1 MRPRERGAFI
11 LLLHDGTMFFL
22 LRGPEGDDG
31 ADDRY
36 DATGRTDDKFIDAE
50 EMGWDAY
57 FGTLFE
63 RLDGKMLNEH
73 KSKYQGMSTS
83 NSTWQ
88 RLIYRIQGRGRRSD

>member
-1 MRPRERGAFI
+1 MTRRAGA
-11 LLLHDGTMFFL
+11 GWGET
-22 LRGPEGDDG
+22 G

-36 DATGRTDDKFIDAE
+36 DASGRTDDKFIDAE

-73 KSKYQGMSTS
+73 KAKYQGMSTS
-83 NSTWQ
+83 NWTGK
-88 RLIYRIQGRGRRSD
+88 Y

>member
-1 MRPRERGAFI
+1 MTGRPPSYRC
-11 LLLHDGTMFFL
+11 
-22 LRGPEGDDG
+22 EGDDD

-36 DATGRTDDKFIDAE
+36 DATGRTDDKFLDAE

-73 KSKYQGMSTS
+73 KAKYQGTSTY
-83 NSTWQ
+83 NS
-88 RLIYRIQGRGRRSD
+88 IGKY

>member
-1 MRPRERGAFI
+1 M
-11 LLLHDGTMFFL
+11 
-22 LRGPEGDDG
+22 G

-36 DATGRTDDKFIDAE
+36 DATGKTDDKFLDAE

-73 KSKYQGMSTS
+73 KAKYQGTS
-83 NSTWQ
+83 RLICDRQT
-88 RLIYRIQGRGRRSD
+88 LIYRIQGGRRRSH

>member
-1 MRPRERGAFI
+1 MRRMRW
-11 LLLHDGTMFFL
+11 DWS
-22 LRGPEGDDG
+22 G

-73 KSKYQGMSTS
+73 KAKYQGTSTPKS
-83 NSTWQ
+83 
-88 RLIYRIQGRGRRSD
+88 IGKC